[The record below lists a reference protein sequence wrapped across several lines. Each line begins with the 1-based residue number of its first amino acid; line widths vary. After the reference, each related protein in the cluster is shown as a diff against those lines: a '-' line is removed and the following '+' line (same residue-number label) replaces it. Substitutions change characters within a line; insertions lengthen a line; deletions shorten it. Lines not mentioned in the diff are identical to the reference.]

1 MPDFDK
7 TIEMSLTLN
16 VDGAEKKAKTLRED
30 IEKGKI
36 ELKTDLD
43 ISGLVDQIRIVESA
57 IKRVSKS
64 FKDETSNIGRSMR
77 GLEFSS
83 FEESI
88 LNIED
93 AVRGL
98 DLQFR
103 KMFKG
108 DVNLDVF
115 KSLNNIL
122 KEINKNVGL
131 ISKKLQMNPIRT
143 VDAVEAE
150 LDQVNQKIKQVKN
163 NAGELEKLRK
173 QLTNNSVKN
182 IAKNIF
188 SGDDIDSKEIDK
200 LIAKVEKYQKLGG
213 DISSISFSI
222 RHEDLTTGKNI
233 NDTVSLI
240 SLLEDLSDLYEK
252 VEKDGKQIRTDAQDI
267 KLGEI
272 VDISKDI
279 KNIDELEKKV
289 IELNSELE
297 RAKNADEPFG
307 IRKSDIDT
315 ISKSFLN
322 LQEVLEHIRNLLINA
337 DFENIGKSLGDAT
350 IGFKPED
357 VEKITQAFTEFK
369 DVVIEIKKILE
380 TFDIPKIK
388 PDGDTAIRNW
398 ISDLEKAGEVA
409 NRTDKAIEEAFRVS
423 NAQDGGS
430 AVDLLASSLREAEE
444 QAEKTVLS
452 FDKVAEAV
460 RKVSEEFV
468 NSRRYSLGARDLSL
482 DDVTWDGGT
491 YSPKKNRPDSGL
503 VRGIREDD
511 LFSNIRNQYSLYTKM
526 QTAFKKGNIN
536 ESELQDAANEF
547 KNVVVSNFVAAFRRN
562 TDKSLLYDVQNS
574 LPKKIFPV
582 IEEYIRDAQTF
593 IHEYN
598 EFAEKFRQLKDS
610 NGLNSQVKLI
620 ELGKGINTRENQ
632 ISEDS
637 LFAEAVPKFEDASDD
652 LTRYLATNYSNLS
665 DFEATLKD
673 VCKILG
679 VEIPK
684 TTERASEAIRE
695 VGNENNLLSDK
706 TPDLF
711 EYSTGQLSFIQDL
724 TQAEKKLGDAAEE
737 TAEKVRKA
745 NDQIEGQMSFTDL
758 MHTVDGTFIKDTH
771 QGEYKPQEALL
782 GIQKTNE
789 ALQETQQQARL
800 TATELER
807 INTAFQK
814 DTHTT
819 NEDSLIPRET
829 VSVAR
834 EVNNTLEQT
843 EDITKRIPGNIEET
857 ALALR
862 ETGQQ
867 ARSAAEEIEQAFRA
881 DIDQKSK
888 DNMIPTETLPAVREI
903 NDAFEQTGEIG
914 TTALVRIDSE
924 AENTIGIFK
933 RLADVVENIFRIA
946 STSDNIIDLDESQ
959 YRPTDTADSVHG
971 LIEEKAKMDDVGASA
986 SKTAKKKRE
995 FAEANQSVL
1004 ASIKESLKG
1013 LSDETEAFNT
1023 LNSLIKTM
1031 GKNSEM
1037 DNTIKGLKAI
1047 GDLLSSPL
1055 DDNSMVSAIKELAAQ
1070 GDVLKDVANVL
1081 KNASKQKLANAKE
1094 TQETKNQNKLYN
1106 ESIRLLEQIDKLKL
1120 KNLSLSP
1127 TSDAYI
1133 KNEHDIRKKENQ
1145 YNDNL
1150 DKLDL
1155 QKRAD
1160 LTAELRQKNDQYNDS
1175 LAETARTMAEVNAK
1189 SLEESLKKL
1198 NAANITSLDDRI
1210 KKMIT
1215 DLKAVDSAVG
1225 FNNIK
1230 ASLSDLVSDVNK
1242 KLAYIKETSDKLF
1255 KSDDIAKW
1263 ADKLQKEIIESAK
1276 TMPELKEKAQDV
1288 LNKLEE
1294 FSKTNLDLST
1304 EEAQKE
1310 LNDLKRKFDDVFSKK
1325 QLDEFKVAHETTI
1338 TNLNKKIAQFVKQN
1352 SAMGRE
1358 FQERFDNLKLD
1369 WDTTHSREE
1378 LKKLA
1383 AEFNKLEQEVIEA
1396 GKTGASFFDTLRQ
1409 RAMGVNAQL
1418 IARYLSWQDM
1428 IRYARRTAEA
1438 VISVDSALAEL
1449 RKVSGE
1455 STDRLQ
1461 ESFRVSTETAKE
1473 LGSTISDVISVTA
1486 DWSRVGYSISDAEEL
1501 ARITTLFQTVGDNMT
1516 AETASQAMISTIKAY
1531 GMQVDEVESIVDKY
1545 NEVARISWQNNIVI
1559 YYWVDNYIG

>member
-1 MPDFDK
+1 MANK
-7 TIEMSLTLN
+7 KKMEVEAAVRVT
-16 VDGAEKKAKTLRED
+16 GAEKAEQQLDNLHKKGSEDILIDIKADTGQIKGIRDSLSDVKTDIRNIEQAFGRSIDKIKSKSGKVEFSNIRQSLVDITESLNTIDEFVSGINFKELGIDQIPKLATALDEIHTTIKGISRDLNFDKIRPFEDVQKDIENSNSALKVANKEANKLKLIQRELRKESGGIYKSFFEDENAPDNLNQYIVKLKEFLRLGGDIDKLQFDVEIKDNYTQEVEKVKRSLRDIKEQLEVSGIDISFFDEFKGANNAIENVKILTSKIKGLEEELDRAEAKGKRDIKVNIDDSSIKALSDTLSELTNTFKIEEGSTIGFKTED
-30 IEKGKI
+30 IEKITGAFT
-36 ELKTDLD
+36 ELKTVITEIRD
-43 ISGLVDQIRIVESA
+43 I
-57 IKRVSKS
+57 
-64 FKDETSNIGRSMR
+64 
-77 GLEFSS
+77 
-83 FEESI
+83 
-88 LNIED
+88 
-93 AVRGL
+93 
-98 DLQFR
+98 
-103 KMFKG
+103 
-108 DVNLDVF
+108 
-115 KSLNNIL
+115 
-122 KEINKNVGL
+122 
-131 ISKKLQMNPIRT
+131 ISK
-143 VDAVEAE
+143 
-150 LDQVNQKIKQVKN
+150 LD
-163 NAGELEKLRK
+163 
-173 QLTNNSVKN
+173 
-182 IAKNIF
+182 F
-188 SGDDIDSKEIDK
+188 S
-200 LIAKVEKYQKLGG
+200 
-213 DISSISFSI
+213 
-222 RHEDLTTGKNI
+222 
-233 NDTVSLI
+233 
-240 SLLEDLSDLYEK
+240 
-252 VEKDGKQIRTDAQDI
+252 
-267 KLGEI
+267 
-272 VDISKDI
+272 
-279 KNIDELEKKV
+279 
-289 IELNSELE
+289 
-297 RAKNADEPFG
+297 
-307 IRKSDIDT
+307 
-315 ISKSFLN
+315 
-322 LQEVLEHIRNLLINA
+322 
-337 DFENIGKSLGDAT
+337 
-350 IGFKPED
+350 
-357 VEKITQAFTEFK
+357 
-369 DVVIEIKKILE
+369 
-380 TFDIPKIK
+380 KIK
-388 PDGDTAIRNW
+388 PLGEDTD
-398 ISDLEKAGEVA
+398 ISASQ
-409 NRTDKAIEEAFRVS
+409 AIEQATDAMRKTE
-423 NAQDGGS
+423 
-430 AVDLLASSLREAEE
+430 LAEE
-444 QAEKTVLS
+444 QTETQAEELGAALRETGQQGETAGEHIAKGMQEAREEAEKTVLS
-452 FDKVAEAV
+452 FNKVAEAV

-526 QTAFKKGNIN
+526 QTAFKNGNIN

-562 TDKSLLYDVQNS
+562 ADKSLLYDIQNS

-593 IHEYN
+593 IHEYD

-610 NGLNSQVKLI
+610 NGLNSQIKLI

-711 EYSTGQLSFIQDL
+711 EENSGQLAFIENL
-724 TQAEKKLGDAAEE
+724 THAEEKLGE
-737 TAEKVRKA
+737 TARETGEQIRKA

-843 EDITKRIPGNIEET
+843 EDITKRIPGNVEET

-959 YRPTDTADSVHG
+959 YRFVDAEESQYRPTDTADSVRG
-971 LIEEKAKMDDVGASA
+971 LIEEKTQMDNVGEAA

-1013 LSDETEAFNT
+1013 LNGETEAFNA
-1023 LNSLIKTM
+1023 LNNLIKTM

-1047 GDLLSSPL
+1047 ENLLSSPL

-1094 TQETKNQNKLYN
+1094 SLKGDTEKVDKKAQREKEKAEKEKLKAIEKAQTQEIKNQNKLYN

-1175 LAETARTMAEVNAK
+1175 LAETARTMAEVNAQSLEK
-1189 SLEESLKKL
+1189 SLEKL
-1198 NAANITSLDDRI
+1198 NDARIISFNDRI
-1210 KKMIT
+1210 EQMIKN
-1215 DLKAVDSAVG
+1215 LRSVDSAVS
-1225 FNNIK
+1225 FNNLK
-1230 ASLSDLVSDVNK
+1230 SELNELVGDINK
-1242 KLAYIKETSDKLF
+1242 KFDYIKKSAGKLF
-1255 KSDDIAKW
+1255 TDVDIGKW
-1263 ADKLQKEIIESAK
+1263 SDKLQKEILDSVK
-1276 TMPELKEKAQDV
+1276 VMPKLKEEAQEVFDE
-1288 LNKLEE
+1288 LQKLKE
-1294 FSKTNLDLST
+1294 SKIDLST
-1304 EEAQKE
+1304 EEAQNHLKE
-1310 LNDLKRKFDDVFSKK
+1310 LKDSFDKVLGKK
-1325 QLDEFKVAHETTI
+1325 KLDEYKAASADTI
-1338 TNLNKKIAQFVKQN
+1338 SKLNIKIDEFVKKN
-1352 SAMGRE
+1352 TAMGHD
-1358 FQERFDNLKLD
+1358 FQERFKNLKLK
-1369 WDTTHSREE
+1369 WDAATSIEE
-1378 LKKLA
+1378 VKKLEV
-1383 AEFNKLEQEVIEA
+1383 EFNKLKSEVYEA
-1396 GKTGASFFDTLRQ
+1396 DKTGASFFDTLRQ

-1418 IARYLSWQDM
+1418 IGQYLSLQDM
-1428 IRYARRTAEA
+1428 IRYTRQ
-1438 VISVDSALAEL
+1438 AL
-1449 RKVSGE
+1449 
-1455 STDRLQ
+1455 
-1461 ESFRVSTETAKE
+1461 
-1473 LGSTISDVISVTA
+1473 STILELDTALVDLKKTTTMSSQDLEEFYLNSNDVAKQTGVTTQEIISQA
-1486 DWSRVGYSISDAEEL
+1486 AAWSRLKILGL
-1501 ARITTLFQTVGDNMT
+1501 L
-1516 AETASQAMISTIKAY
+1516 Y
-1531 GMQVDEVESIVDKY
+1531 G
-1545 NEVARISWQNNIVI
+1545 NI
-1559 YYWVDNYIG
+1559 